1 MIRKILFYLFWI
13 AFLWGILYAQDLQS
27 KNYTQDEQLI
37 VVGIGALNDGFYDIA
52 EKQFS
57 QLMKDYPNHEKRYEV
72 CYLLGK
78 TLFHKKK
85 LRESK
90 TLFLKIL
97 NENKKFEY
105 TDHSLYWLAEIE
117 IRLGHG
123 EEARKLLSSIA
134 KRFPKFEWID
144 YTYYLLGLL
153 DFESNRLPQAES
165 SFKRVPLSSRNH
177 DLIQA
182 SLFWLGLLSFRQK
195 EYEGTVRYLKTLWE
209 DPKLL
214 PQGYLRYAL
223 FWLGEAQLRLGR
235 FSDAILNFR
244 TFHDRFKNDPLIPE
258 VQWRLGFCEYRLGNF
273 KEAIETFQSLKTQL
287 KESPLLFYIHYL
299 LGRMFLL
306 NRDPSA
312 SITEI
317 NSVVFKSPGHP
328 LTGISFLT
336 LFWDYIQL
344 GEIDG
349 ANKVFQRSQKLNHL
363 EDEKNFVQWL
373 NAELIFSE
381 GRVSDSLPYYFNILN
396 SRFREKA
403 LYQIGRGYFFENKFR
418 EAITNLD
425 ILLLE
430 FPSSEY
436 AEESLFVKAECL
448 NRLGNL
454 DLALDAYELIVRQK
468 RNDLWELL
476 ALTQIGNVYMV
487 RNEVHKAQNAFKEVI
502 DKFADHPLYYHAACQ
517 LGNLNLKTNN
527 IGDAVHYFSLV
538 LKGNI
543 LELFGEAYFS
553 LGEIFY
559 QQGNYDKAFNSFEAA
574 IRYLGESSL
583 WFFLTQLEI
592 GNLHRKWG
600 KYEEAKKAYT
610 IILDHSKD
618 EEMRQ
623 AAELLL
629 NQLGSH

>member
-1 MIRKILFYLFWI
+1 MIRKILFSFIWI
-13 AFLWGILYAQDLQS
+13 AFLWGVLYVQDLHS

-37 VVGIGALNDGFYDIA
+37 LVGIGALNDGFYDIA

-57 QLMKDYPNHEKRYEV
+57 QFMKDYSNHEKGYEV

-78 TLFHKKK
+78 TLFLKKK

-97 NENKKFEY
+97 AENKNFEY
-105 TDHSLYWLAEIE
+105 TDQTLYWLAEIE
-117 IRLGHG
+117 IRLGHS
-123 EEARKLLSSIA
+123 EEARKLLSSIVR
-134 KRFPKFEWID
+134 RFPKFAWID
-144 YTYYLLGLL
+144 YTYYLSGLL
-153 DFESNRLPQAES
+153 DFESNKFSQAEA
-165 SFKRVPLSSRNH
+165 SFKRVSLSSRNQE
-177 DLIQA
+177 LIQA

-195 EYEGTVRYLKTLWE
+195 DHEGTIRYLKPVLE
-209 DPKLL
+209 HPRLL
-214 PQGYLRYAL
+214 PHGYSRYAL
-223 FWLGEAQLRLGR
+223 FCLGEAQLRLGR
-235 FSDAILNFR
+235 FSDATSTFK
-244 TFHDRFKNDPLIPE
+244 TFHEQFKNDPLIPE
-258 VQWRLGFCEYRLGNF
+258 VQWRLGFCQYRSGNV
-273 KEAIETFQSLKTQL
+273 KEATEIFQDLKTQL
-287 KESPLLFYIHYL
+287 KESPLLFYTHYL
-299 LGRMFLL
+299 LGRIFLL
-306 NRDPSA
+306 NKDPSA
-312 SITEI
+312 SIREI
-317 NSVVFKSPGHP
+317 NSVIYKSPGHP

-336 LFWDYIQL
+336 LFWNYIQL

-349 ANKVFQRSQKLNHL
+349 ANKVFQRLQKLNHV
-363 EDEKNFVQWL
+363 EDEKNFIQWL

-381 GRVSDSLPYYFNILN
+381 GRISDSLPYYFNILN

-418 EAITNLD
+418 EAIINLD

-436 AEESLFVKAECL
+436 AEEGLFLKAECL

-454 DLALDAYELIVRQK
+454 DLALDAYELIVRQN
-468 RNDLWELL
+468 RNDLWQLL
-476 ALTQIGNVYMV
+476 ALTQIGNVHRV
-487 RNEVHKAQNAFKEVI
+487 RNEIHKAQNAFKKIMDEFVG
-502 DKFADHPLYYHAACQ
+502 HPLYYHAACQ

-543 LELFGEAYFS
+543 LELFGEAHFG

-559 QQGNYDKAFNSFEAA
+559 QQGKYDKAFNSFEAA

-600 KYEEAKKAYT
+600 KYEEARKAYT

-623 AAELLL
+623 AAKILL
-629 NQLGSH
+629 NQLGSR

>member
-1 MIRKILFYLFWI
+1 MIRKILFFFLWI
-13 AFLWGILYAQDLQS
+13 SFLWGILDVQDLQS
-27 KNYTQDEQLI
+27 KNYTLDEQLI
-37 VVGIGALNDGFYDIA
+37 LVGIGALNDGFYDIA

-57 QLMKDYPNHEKRYEV
+57 QFMKDYPNHEKGYEV

-97 NENKKFEY
+97 NENKNFEY
-105 TDHSLYWLAEIE
+105 TDHTLYWLAEIE

-123 EEARKLLSSIA
+123 EEARKLLSSIV
-134 KRFPKFEWID
+134 KSFPRFEWID

-153 DFESNRLPQAES
+153 DFESNRFSQAEA
-165 SFKRVPLSSRNH
+165 SFKKVPPSSRNH
-177 DLIQA
+177 ELIQA
-182 SLFWLGLLSFRQK
+182 SLFWLGLSSFRQK
-195 EYEGTVRYLKTLWE
+195 DYEGTIRYLKTLLE
-209 DPKLL
+209 DPKPL

-235 FSDAILNFR
+235 FSDATLNFS
-244 TFHDRFKNDPLIPE
+244 TFHERFKNDPFIPE
-258 VQWRLGFCEYRLGNF
+258 VQWRLGLCEYRSGHF
-273 KEAIETFQSLKTQL
+273 KEATEIFQSLKSQL
-287 KESPLLFYIHYL
+287 KESPLLFYTHYI
-299 LGRMFLL
+299 LGKMFLL
-306 NRDPSA
+306 SRDPSA
-312 SITEI
+312 SIREI
-317 NSVVFKSPGHP
+317 NSVIYKSPGHP

-336 LFWDYIQL
+336 LFWNYIQL
-344 GEIDG
+344 GEMDG
-349 ANKVFQRSQKLNHL
+349 ANKVFQRLQKLNHV
-363 EDEKNFVQWL
+363 EDEKNFIQWL

-436 AEESLFVKAECL
+436 AEEGLFVKAECL

-454 DLALDAYELIVRQK
+454 DLALDAYELIVRQN
-468 RNDLWELL
+468 RNDFWEVL
-476 ALTQIGNVYMV
+476 ALTQIGNVHMA
-487 RNEVHKAQNAFKEVI
+487 RNEVHKAQKAFKNII
-502 DKFADHPLYYHAACQ
+502 DEFADHPLYYHAACQ
-517 LGNLNLKTNN
+517 LGNLNFKTNN

-543 LELFGEAYFS
+543 LELFGEAHFG

-559 QQGNYDKAFNSFEAA
+559 QQGKYDKAFTSFEAA

-618 EEMRQ
+618 EEMKQ
-623 AAELLL
+623 AAKILL
-629 NQLGSH
+629 NHLGSR

>member
-1 MIRKILFYLFWI
+1 MIRKLLFSFLWI
-13 AFLWGILYAQDLQS
+13 AFLWGILDVHDLQS

-37 VVGIGALNDGFYDIA
+37 LVGIGALNDGFYDIA

-57 QLMKDYPNHEKRYEV
+57 QFMKDYPNHEKGYEV

-97 NENKKFEY
+97 NENKNFEY
-105 TDHSLYWLAEIE
+105 TDHTLYLLAEIE

-123 EEARKLLSSIA
+123 EEARKLLSSIV
-134 KRFPKFEWID
+134 KRFPKFDWID
-144 YTYYLLGLL
+144 YTYYLLGIL
-153 DFESNRLPQAES
+153 DFEFNRFSQAEA
-165 SFKRVPLSSRNH
+165 SFKKVPLSSGNH
-177 DLIQA
+177 ELIQA

-195 EYEGTVRYLKTLWE
+195 DYEGTIRYLKTLWE

-235 FSDAILNFR
+235 FSDATLNFR
-244 TFHDRFKNDPLIPE
+244 TFHERFKNDPFIPE
-258 VQWRLGFCEYRLGNF
+258 VQWRLGFCEYRSGHF
-273 KEAIETFQSLKTQL
+273 KEAIEIFQGLKSQL
-287 KESPLLFYIHYL
+287 KESPLLFYTHYL

-312 SITEI
+312 SIREI
-317 NSVVFKSPGHP
+317 NSVIYKSPGHP

-336 LFWDYIQL
+336 LFWNYIQL
-344 GEIDG
+344 GEMDG
-349 ANKVFQRSQKLNHL
+349 ANKVFQRLQKLNHV
-363 EDEKNFVQWL
+363 EDEKNFIQWL

-436 AEESLFVKAECL
+436 AEEGLFVKAECL

-454 DLALDAYELIVRQK
+454 DLALDAYELIVRQNK
-468 RNDLWELL
+468 NDLWELL
-476 ALTQIGNVYMV
+476 ALTQIGNAHMV
-487 RNEVHKAQNAFKEVI
+487 RNEVHRAQKAFTKII
-502 DKFADHPLYYHAACQ
+502 DEFADHPLYYHAACQ

-543 LELFGEAYFS
+543 LELFGEAHFG

-559 QQGNYDKAFNSFEAA
+559 RQGKYDKAFNSFEAA
-574 IRYLGESSL
+574 IRYLGEGSL

-623 AAELLL
+623 AAKILL
-629 NQLGSH
+629 NQLGSR

>member
-1 MIRKILFYLFWI
+1 MIRKLLFSFLWI
-13 AFLWGILYAQDLQS
+13 AFLWGILDVHDLQS

-37 VVGIGALNDGFYDIA
+37 LVGIGALNDGFYDIA

-57 QLMKDYPNHEKRYEV
+57 QFMKDYPNHEKGYEV

-97 NENKKFEY
+97 NENKNFEY
-105 TDHSLYWLAEIE
+105 TDHTLYLLAEIE

-123 EEARKLLSSIA
+123 EEARKLLSSIV
-134 KRFPKFEWID
+134 KRFPKFDWID
-144 YTYYLLGLL
+144 YTYYLLGIL
-153 DFESNRLPQAES
+153 DFEFNRFSQAEA
-165 SFKRVPLSSRNH
+165 SFKKVPLSSGNH
-177 DLIQA
+177 ELIQA

-195 EYEGTVRYLKTLWE
+195 DYEGTIRYLKTLWE

-235 FSDAILNFR
+235 FSDATLNFR
-244 TFHDRFKNDPLIPE
+244 TFHERFKNDPFIPE
-258 VQWRLGFCEYRLGNF
+258 VQWRLGFCEYRSGHF
-273 KEAIETFQSLKTQL
+273 KEAIEIFQGLKSQL
-287 KESPLLFYIHYL
+287 KESPLLFYTHYL

-312 SITEI
+312 SIREI
-317 NSVVFKSPGHP
+317 NSVIYKSPGHP

-336 LFWDYIQL
+336 LFWNYIQL
-344 GEIDG
+344 GEMDG
-349 ANKVFQRSQKLNHL
+349 ANKAFQRLQKLNHV
-363 EDEKNFVQWL
+363 EDEKNFIQWL

-436 AEESLFVKAECL
+436 AEEGLFVKAECL

-454 DLALDAYELIVRQK
+454 DLALDAYELIVRQNK
-468 RNDLWELL
+468 NDLWELL
-476 ALTQIGNVYMV
+476 ALTQIGNAHMV
-487 RNEVHKAQNAFKEVI
+487 RNEVHRAQKAFTKII
-502 DKFADHPLYYHAACQ
+502 DEFADHPLYYHAACQ

-543 LELFGEAYFS
+543 LELFGEAHFG

-559 QQGNYDKAFNSFEAA
+559 RQGKYDKAFNSFEAA
-574 IRYLGESSL
+574 IRYLGEGSL

-623 AAELLL
+623 AAKILL
-629 NQLGSH
+629 NQLGSR

>member
-1 MIRKILFYLFWI
+1 MIRKLLFSFFWI
-13 AFLWGILYAQDLQS
+13 AFLWGILDVHDLQS

-37 VVGIGALNDGFYDIA
+37 LVGTGALNDGFYDIA

-57 QLMKDYPNHEKRYEV
+57 QFMKDYPNHEKGYQV

-97 NENKKFEY
+97 NENKNFEY
-105 TDHSLYWLAEIE
+105 TDHTLYWLADIE
-117 IRLGHG
+117 IRLGHA
-123 EEARKLLSSIA
+123 EEARKLLSSII
-134 KRFPKFEWID
+134 KRFPKFDWID

-153 DFESNRLPQAES
+153 DFEFNRFSQAEA
-165 SFKRVPLSSRNH
+165 SFKKVPLSSGNH
-177 DLIQA
+177 ELIQA
-182 SLFWLGLLSFRQK
+182 SFFWLGLLSFRQK
-195 EYEGTVRYLKTLWE
+195 DYEGTIRYLKTLWE

-223 FWLGEAQLRLGR
+223 FLLGEAQLRLGR
-235 FSDAILNFR
+235 FSDATSNFR
-244 TFHDRFKNDPLIPE
+244 TFHERFKNDPFIPE
-258 VQWRLGFCEYRLGNF
+258 VQWRLGFCEYRSGHF
-273 KEAIETFQSLKTQL
+273 KEAIEIFQGLKSQL
-287 KESPLLFYIHYL
+287 KESPLLFYTHYL
-299 LGRMFLL
+299 LGRMFFL

-312 SITEI
+312 SIREI
-317 NSVVFKSPGHP
+317 NSIIYKSPGHP

-336 LFWDYIQL
+336 LFWNYIQL
-344 GEIDG
+344 GEMDG
-349 ANKVFQRSQKLNHL
+349 ANKVFQRLQKLNHV
-363 EDEKNFVQWL
+363 EDEKNFIQWL

-403 LYQIGRGYFFENKFR
+403 LYQIGTGYFFENKFR

-436 AEESLFVKAECL
+436 AEEGLFVKAECL

-454 DLALDAYELIVRQK
+454 DLALDAYELIVKQNK
-468 RNDLWELL
+468 NDFWELL
-476 ALTQIGNVYMV
+476 ALTQIGNAHMV
-487 RNEVHKAQNAFKEVI
+487 RNEVHKAQKAFKKIVDE
-502 DKFADHPLYYHAACQ
+502 FADHPLYYHAACQ

-543 LELFGEAYFS
+543 LELFGEAHFG

-559 QQGNYDKAFNSFEAA
+559 RQGKYDKAFNSFEAA
-574 IRYLGESSL
+574 IRYLGEGSL

-600 KYEEAKKAYT
+600 KYEEAKKAYN

-623 AAELLL
+623 AAKILL
-629 NQLGSH
+629 NQMGSR

>member
-1 MIRKILFYLFWI
+1 MIRKLLFSFLWI
-13 AFLWGILYAQDLQS
+13 AFLWGILDVHDLQS

-37 VVGIGALNDGFYDIA
+37 LVGIGALNDGFYDIA

-57 QLMKDYPNHEKRYEV
+57 QFMKDYPNHEKGYEV

-97 NENKKFEY
+97 NENKNFEY
-105 TDHSLYWLAEIE
+105 TDHTLYLLAEIE

-123 EEARKLLSSIA
+123 EEARKLLSSIV
-134 KRFPKFEWID
+134 KRFPKFDWID
-144 YTYYLLGLL
+144 YTYYLLGIL
-153 DFESNRLPQAES
+153 DFEFNRFSQAEA
-165 SFKRVPLSSRNH
+165 SFKKVPLSSGNH
-177 DLIQA
+177 ELIQA

-195 EYEGTVRYLKTLWE
+195 DYEGTIRYLKTLWE

-235 FSDAILNFR
+235 FSDATLNFR
-244 TFHDRFKNDPLIPE
+244 TFHERFKNDPFIPE
-258 VQWRLGFCEYRLGNF
+258 VQWRLGFCEYRSGHF
-273 KEAIETFQSLKTQL
+273 KEAIEIFQGLKSQL
-287 KESPLLFYIHYL
+287 KESPLLFYTHYL

-312 SITEI
+312 SIREI
-317 NSVVFKSPGHP
+317 NSVIYKSPGHP

-336 LFWDYIQL
+336 LFWNYIQL
-344 GEIDG
+344 GEMDG
-349 ANKVFQRSQKLNHL
+349 ANKAFQRLQKLNHV
-363 EDEKNFVQWL
+363 EDEKNFIQWL

-436 AEESLFVKAECL
+436 AEEGLFVKAECL

-454 DLALDAYELIVRQK
+454 DLALDAYELIVRQNK
-468 RNDLWELL
+468 NDLWELL
-476 ALTQIGNVYMV
+476 ALTQIGNAHMV
-487 RNEVHKAQNAFKEVI
+487 RNEVHKAQKAFTKII
-502 DKFADHPLYYHAACQ
+502 DEFADHPLYYHAACQ

-543 LELFGEAYFS
+543 LELFGEAHFG

-559 QQGNYDKAFNSFEAA
+559 RQGKYDKAFNSFEAA
-574 IRYLGESSL
+574 IRYLGEGSL

-623 AAELLL
+623 AAKILL
-629 NQLGSH
+629 NQLGSR

>member
-1 MIRKILFYLFWI
+1 M
-13 AFLWGILYAQDLQS
+13 
-27 KNYTQDEQLI
+27 
-37 VVGIGALNDGFYDIA
+37 
-52 EKQFS
+52 
-57 QLMKDYPNHEKRYEV
+57 
-72 CYLLGK
+72 GK
-78 TLFHKKK
+78 TLFYKKK

-97 NENKKFEY
+97 NENKNFEY
-105 TDHSLYWLAEIE
+105 TDHTLYLLADIE

-123 EEARKLLSSIA
+123 EEARKLLSSIV
-134 KRFPKFEWID
+134 KRFPKFDWID

-153 DFESNRLPQAES
+153 DFESNRLSQAEA
-165 SFKRVPLSSRNH
+165 SFKKVPLSSRNH
-177 DLIQA
+177 ELIQA
-182 SLFWLGLLSFRQK
+182 SFFWLGLLSFRQRD
-195 EYEGTVRYLKTLWE
+195 YEGTIRYLKPLWE

-235 FSDAILNFR
+235 FSDATLNFR
-244 TFHDRFKNDPLIPE
+244 TFHERFKNDPFIPE
-258 VQWRLGFCEYRLGNF
+258 VQWRLGFCEYRSGHF
-273 KEAIETFQSLKTQL
+273 KEAIEIFQGLKSQL
-287 KESPLLFYIHYL
+287 KESPLLFYTHYL

-312 SITEI
+312 SIREI
-317 NSVVFKSPGHP
+317 NSVIYKSPGHP

-336 LFWDYIQL
+336 LFWNYIQL
-344 GEIDG
+344 GEMDG
-349 ANKVFQRSQKLNHL
+349 ANKVFQRLQKLNHV
-363 EDEKNFVQWL
+363 EDEKNFIQWL

-436 AEESLFVKAECL
+436 AEEGLFVKAECL

-454 DLALDAYELIVRQK
+454 DLALDAYELIVRQNK
-468 RNDLWELL
+468 NDLWTLL
-476 ALTQIGNVYMV
+476 ALTQIGNAHMV
-487 RNEVHKAQNAFKEVI
+487 RNEVHRAQKAFTKII
-502 DKFADHPLYYHAACQ
+502 DEFADHPLYYHAACQ
-517 LGNLNLKTNN
+517 LGNLNFKTNN
-527 IGDAVHYFSLV
+527 IGEAIHYFSLV

-543 LELFGEAYFS
+543 LELFGEAHFG

-559 QQGNYDKAFNSFEAA
+559 QQGKYDKAFSSFEAA

-623 AAELLL
+623 AAKILL
-629 NQLGSH
+629 NQLGSR

>member
-1 MIRKILFYLFWI
+1 MLRKILFSFLWI
-13 AFLWGILYAQDLQS
+13 AFLWGILDAQDLQS

-37 VVGIGALNDGFYDIA
+37 LVGIGAFNDGFYDIA

-57 QLMKDYPNHEKRYEV
+57 QFMKDFPNHAKEYKV

-78 TLFHKKK
+78 TQFYKKK

-90 TLFLKIL
+90 ALFLKIL
-97 NENKKFEY
+97 NEDKNFEY
-105 TDHSLYWLAEIE
+105 TDYTLYWLSEIE

-123 EEARKLLSSIA
+123 EEARKYLSSVV

-144 YTYYLLGLL
+144 YAYYLLGLL
-153 DFESNRLPQAES
+153 DFESNRLSRAEA
-165 SFKRVPLSSRNH
+165 SFKKVPLLSKNH
-177 DLIQA
+177 ELIQA
-182 SLFWLGLLSFRQK
+182 SLFWLGLSSFRQK
-195 EYEGTVRYLKTLWE
+195 DYEGTIRYLKTLWE

-214 PQGYLRYAL
+214 PKGYLRYAL
-223 FWLGEAQLRLGR
+223 FWLGEAQLRLGK
-235 FSDAILNFR
+235 FSDATFNFK
-244 TFHDRFKNDPLIPE
+244 TFRERFKNDPYIPE
-258 VQWRLGFCEYRLGNF
+258 VRWRLGFCEYRSGNF
-273 KEAIETFQSLKTQL
+273 KEAIEIFQGLKSQL
-287 KESPLLFYIHYL
+287 KESPLLFYTHYL

-306 NRDPSA
+306 NRNPSD
-312 SITEI
+312 SIREI
-317 NSVVFKSPGHP
+317 NSVIYKSPGHP

-336 LFWDYIQL
+336 LFWNYIQL
-344 GEIDG
+344 GEMDG
-349 ANKVFQRSQKLNHL
+349 ANKVFQRLQKLNHV
-363 EDEKNFVQWL
+363 EDEKNFIQWL

-381 GRVSDSLPYYFNILN
+381 GRISDSLPYYFNILN

-436 AEESLFVKAECL
+436 AEEGLFVKAECL

-454 DLALDAYELIVRQK
+454 DLALDAYELVVRQN
-468 RNDLWELL
+468 RNHLWKLL
-476 ALTQIGNVYMV
+476 ALTQIGNVHMV
-487 RNEVHKAQNAFKEVI
+487 RNEIHKAKKAFKRII
-502 DKFADHPLYYHAACQ
+502 DESTDHPLYYHAACQ
-517 LGNLNLKTNN
+517 LGNLNFKTNN

-543 LELFGEAYFS
+543 LELFGEAHFG
-553 LGEIFY
+553 LGEIAY
-559 QQGNYDKAFNSFEAA
+559 QQGKYDKAFTSFEAA
-574 IRYLGESSL
+574 IRYLGEGSL

-600 KYEEAKKAYT
+600 KYDEAKKAYS

-623 AAELLL
+623 AAKTLLS
-629 NQLGSH
+629 QVGSR

>member
-1 MIRKILFYLFWI
+1 MIRKLLFSFLWI
-13 AFLWGILYAQDLQS
+13 AFLWGILDVHDLQS

-37 VVGIGALNDGFYDIA
+37 LVGIGALNDGFYDIA

-57 QLMKDYPNHEKRYEV
+57 QFMKDYPNHEKGYEV

-97 NENKKFEY
+97 NENKNFEY
-105 TDHSLYWLAEIE
+105 TDHTLYLLAEIE

-123 EEARKLLSSIA
+123 EEARKLLSSIV
-134 KRFPKFEWID
+134 KRFPKFDWID
-144 YTYYLLGLL
+144 YTYYLLGIL
-153 DFESNRLPQAES
+153 DFEFNRFSQAEA
-165 SFKRVPLSSRNH
+165 SFKKVPLSSGNQE
-177 DLIQA
+177 LIQA

-195 EYEGTVRYLKTLWE
+195 DYEGTIRYLKTLWE

-235 FSDAILNFR
+235 FSDATLNFR
-244 TFHDRFKNDPLIPE
+244 TFHERFKNDPFIPE
-258 VQWRLGFCEYRLGNF
+258 VQWRLGFCEYRSGHF
-273 KEAIETFQSLKTQL
+273 KEAIEIFQGLKSQL
-287 KESPLLFYIHYL
+287 KESPLLFYTHYL

-312 SITEI
+312 SIREI
-317 NSVVFKSPGHP
+317 NSVIYKSPGHP

-336 LFWDYIQL
+336 LFWNYIQL
-344 GEIDG
+344 GEMDG
-349 ANKVFQRSQKLNHL
+349 ANKAFQRLQKLNHV
-363 EDEKNFVQWL
+363 EDEKNFIQWL

-436 AEESLFVKAECL
+436 AEEGLFVKAECL

-454 DLALDAYELIVRQK
+454 DLALDAYELIVRQNK
-468 RNDLWELL
+468 NDLWELL
-476 ALTQIGNVYMV
+476 ALTQIGNAHMV
-487 RNEVHKAQNAFKEVI
+487 RNEVHRAQKAFTKII
-502 DKFADHPLYYHAACQ
+502 DEFADHPLYYHAACQ

-543 LELFGEAYFS
+543 LELFGEAHFG

-559 QQGNYDKAFNSFEAA
+559 RQGKYDKAFNSFEAA
-574 IRYLGESSL
+574 IRYLGEGSL

-623 AAELLL
+623 AAKILL
-629 NQLGSH
+629 NQLGSR